1 MTTQIDVAKSSGAA
15 SAEAVAA
22 VARMTTE
29 ILPFT
34 VRIASDERQME
45 KAVMLRQ
52 AAYARHLPDFAAQLR
67 KPEAADFD
75 PGSVVLFAESK
86 FDGSVLGTMRIQTNS
101 FGSLGIEES
110 VELPDWLQGASLA
123 EATRLGVS
131 EGHEGRLVKTVLFKA
146 YFLYC
151 QRAKID
157 WMVITARKP
166 LDRQYEAL
174 LFKDVFAPR
183 EYIPMHHVG
192 GIPHRVMAFHIA
204 TAEMRWTESNHP
216 LYGFMCNVIH
226 PDIDLGQSTL
236 PRIAM
241 PELLYSR
248 NTMNAPL

>member
-1 MTTQIDVAKSSGAA
+1 MTTYIDVAHRPGTA
-15 SAEAVAA
+15 SADAIAA
-22 VARMTTE
+22 VGRMSTE
-29 ILPFT
+29 ILTFT
-34 VRIASDERQME
+34 VRIASDEQQME
-45 KAVMLRQ
+45 RAVMLRQ
-52 AAYARHLPDFAAQLR
+52 AAYARHVPDFAAQLK

-75 PGSVVLFAESK
+75 AGSIVLIAESK

-101 FGSLGIEES
+101 YGNLGIEES
-110 VELPDWLQGASLA
+110 LELPDWLQGASLA

-131 EGHEGRLVKTVLFKA
+131 EGREGRLVKTVLFKA

-151 QRAKID
+151 QRAKVD

-204 TAEMRWTESNHP
+204 TAEMRWTDSNHP
-216 LYGFMCNVIH
+216 LYGFMCNVFH
-226 PDIDLGQSTL
+226 PDIDLNQSTL
-236 PRIAM
+236 PQITM